1 VLVPVCWAHQAAECN
16 TDASSCHRSR
26 ELQLSTSGPVA
37 TGGDKLTSLHPPLQV
52 ETLAASEEC
61 DIDGVPHIKAT
72 DALNLDV
79 DLPTGTE
86 AAGMTQV
93 I

>member
-1 VLVPVCWAHQAAECN
+1 MV
-16 TDASSCHRSR
+16 
-26 ELQLSTSGPVA
+26 
-37 TGGDKLTSLHPPLQV
+37 SLHSPPQV

-93 I
+93 P

>member
-1 VLVPVCWAHQAAECN
+1 
-16 TDASSCHRSR
+16 
-26 ELQLSTSGPVA
+26 
-37 TGGDKLTSLHPPLQV
+37 V

-93 I
+93 TVIKALPPCMTQAV